1 MLTVFIIALL
11 APIPLFFVFQATYSS
26 KIATNIEDVE
36 PVDTALVL
44 GNKLKDG
51 EISEILTARL
61 DAAYTLYE
69 QGKVTSLILS
79 GGGEEGK
86 SEAEVMQEYLLAK
99 GVPESAMKLETSSTN
114 TLGNCKQTK
123 ETYDLKRTVIV
134 SQAEHLVRAI
144 YLCNA
149 LGIKST
155 GFASGGS
162 YAPISYLYEAYALAI
177 DMWRVML

>member
-1 MLTVFIIALL
+1 MLTIFIIALL

-36 PVDTALVL
+36 SVDTALVL
-44 GNKLKDG
+44 GNKLKEG
-51 EISEILTARL
+51 EISELLTARL

-69 QGKVTSLILS
+69 QGKVTNLILS
-79 GGGEEGK
+79 GGGEGR

-99 GVPESAMKLETSSTN
+99 GVPESVMKLETSSTN
-114 TLGNCKQTK
+114 TLSNCKQTK